1 MLLACPNCA
10 SAFRLPPGAV
20 AAAGRVVRCSSCLH
34 VWTAYPEDLTE
45 EPELALADAQIDA
58 QADSQADALPDSQT
72 DARPSASRVVP
83 FRNPP
88 PDAPRAA
95 GITPVTVEGDS
106 DIIAIDRPI
115 EDEDVGEVAAAPPL
129 VPEAEV
135 EAEPVAAPEPAVE
148 AMPAA
153 LEPARDLAT
162 AAILAAEPAEPAE
175 EAAPPLRRR
184 PRHVAPARDP
194 LHSALRTAC
203 GVLAACCAAL
213 LFWRT
218 EVVRVVPSLAG
229 FYATLGMPVNLRVL
243 EFHQFKATHEILDG
257 VPMLAIE
264 GFVFNPAPR
273 AVEVPKLRYSI
284 ADGAGHE
291 LYAWTAE
298 PPKAMLGSA
307 ETFVLRSRLAAPPQ
321 NGQTVLVRFV
331 KKRDLAVARP

>member
-20 AAAGRVVRCSSCLH
+20 AATGRPVRCSICLH
-34 VWTAYPEDLTE
+34 VWTAYPEDLVE
-45 EPELALADAQIDA
+45 EPELALAGT
-58 QADSQADALPDSQT
+58 QADFQADRRAET
-72 DARPSASRVVP
+72 RPAASRPVP
-83 FRNPP
+83 PQSPP
-88 PDAPRAA
+88 AEAPRAGSPPLGPA
-95 GITPVTVEGDS
+95 DADS

-115 EDEDVGEVAAAPPL
+115 EDEEDVGEIAAAPPL
-129 VPEAEV
+129 VPQP
-135 EAEPVAAPEPAVE
+135 EAEPLAAPDPTVEAPFAAPEPAHDL
-148 AMPAA
+148 PAA
-153 LEPARDLAT
+153 
-162 AAILAAEPAEPAE
+162 AIVAAEPAEE
-175 EAAPPLRRR
+175 TAPPLRYR

-213 LFWRT
+213 MFWRT
-218 EVVRVVPSLAG
+218 EVVRQVPSLAG

-243 EFHQFKATHEILDG
+243 EFHQFKATHETLDG

-273 AVEVPKLRYSI
+273 TVEVPKLRYSI
-284 ADGAGHE
+284 ADGAGRE

-298 PPKAMLGSA
+298 PPKPMLGSA

-331 KKRDLAVARP
+331 KKRDLAIARP